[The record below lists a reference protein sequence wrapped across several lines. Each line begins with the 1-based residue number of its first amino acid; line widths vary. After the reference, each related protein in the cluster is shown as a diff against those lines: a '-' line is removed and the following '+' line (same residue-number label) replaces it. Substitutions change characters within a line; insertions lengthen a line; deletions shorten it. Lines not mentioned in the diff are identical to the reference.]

1 MVSDKEYLQK
11 EHSDV
16 IRKLHEADAQ
26 DYHTKK
32 GLVSKLVEL
41 SRKMIESDLITGVKV
56 NDLSSYINGRL
67 DEYGIKFPRNQD
79 FYNLFS
85 EKEKREYGT
94 NSISMSRRNHEHNFE
109 KFDEWTKKCE
119 CGIIQFCGMNYEKK
133 IETVEEQTEDLAR
146 NLLGAEKT
154 ERKETQK
161 IDPYDNPL
169 TEYFQRIHY
178 NALDLADVADDL
190 VKKYFGNKDIAKIME
205 GAINFKT
212 DKLLDEQKS
221 LEAKLIHMKKLADFR
236 QKIGEFEK
244 IKAIILEKSTY
255 NVAKVAK
262 LLSITP
268 KHMTN
273 NIIRNID
280 EFKRHM
286 KWFRTVFI
294 KCDKC
299 KNSIHFDMADWYNE
313 QIIRKNM
320 DIELRQPINT

>member
-119 CGIIQFCGMNYEKK
+119 CGIIQFCGINYEKK

-154 ERKETQK
+154 ERKETAE
-161 IDPYDNPL
+161 N
-169 TEYFQRIHY
+169 R
-178 NALDLADVADDL
+178 
-190 VKKYFGNKDIAKIME
+190 
-205 GAINFKT
+205 
-212 DKLLDEQKS
+212 S
-221 LEAKLIHMKKLADFR
+221 L
-236 QKIGEFEK
+236 
-244 IKAIILEKSTY
+244 
-255 NVAKVAK
+255 
-262 LLSITP
+262 
-268 KHMTN
+268 
-273 NIIRNID
+273 
-280 EFKRHM
+280 
-286 KWFRTVFI
+286 
-294 KCDKC
+294 
-299 KNSIHFDMADWYNE
+299 
-313 QIIRKNM
+313 
-320 DIELRQPINT
+320 